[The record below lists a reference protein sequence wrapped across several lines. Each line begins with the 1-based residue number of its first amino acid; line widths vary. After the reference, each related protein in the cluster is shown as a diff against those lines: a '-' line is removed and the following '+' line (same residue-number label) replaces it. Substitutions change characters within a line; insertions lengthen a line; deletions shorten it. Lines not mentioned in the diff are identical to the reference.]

1 VEGLLRTDLAPDVA
15 GRSAGVTFS
24 ARLALTWMALAATLL
39 AAVVAML
46 LPRAV
51 AGLEQA
57 ERQRAADLA
66 RLIARQAERSQASG
80 GGAGLAALVA
90 DLAAGGGV
98 AWLDVDGPGGEPLPR
113 QAAASPAAPR
123 SDASHHRGGALEA
136 REALASGGE
145 VRLALSRASLD
156 GRLRDLV
163 ATTLAGAG
171 LLLLLGGAAGI
182 LASRRLG
189 RPVVRLAEMARA
201 VRRGELPAAPARADD
216 EAGEALEAVA
226 TLARRVRE
234 LEAEADNHQRT
245 LEAKIERRTLQLQKR
260 VASAYSMAR
269 EARVSSRAK
278 SQFLANMSH
287 EIRTPMNGVLGMTE
301 LLLDTPLSPQQ
312 RHFAETVH
320 RSAEL
325 LLGVINDVL
334 DFSKA
339 EAGRLQLELLE
350 CDPRELVEEVA
361 ALLAQSAQRKGLELV
376 CAIDEDV
383 PRQVRAD
390 PTRLRQIL
398 NNLIG
403 NAVKF
408 TCQGEVVV
416 RVHREGDERDQA
428 GRRRVR
434 FSVADTGPGI
444 PAEARDR
451 IFEAFTQADD
461 SMARRFGGTGLG
473 LAISRELV
481 NLMGGQMGCET
492 EVGRGSE
499 FWFIVPLE
507 ETARGE
513 AAAVDEEPLRAACV
527 LIVDDN
533 ATNRDILVH
542 RLTHWGMRLDAAA
555 DGPSAL
561 ERLREADR
569 HGTRYEVVILD
580 RIMPGMSGLELAR
593 RLRSE
598 AGIAAP
604 PVVLLTSVGASM
616 DAEEEEDLGIVAQLT
631 KPVRRDEL
639 RRALSQA
646 LRGERSRRDAAW
658 GAPAAS
664 PADAA
669 PLRGQILLA
678 EDNPVNQ
685 EVAAAMLTA
694 LGCEV
699 RVAGNGR
706 AALDALEKE
715 RFDLVLM
722 DCQMPEMDGFSA
734 TRALRAR
741 EALSERSLPRTPVIA
756 LTAHA
761 LPADRA
767 QSLAAGMDDH
777 VNKPF
782 SRDELRAALLRWL
795 PARGSGPE
803 VGAPAPPAQSVRP
816 QETAQPAPPTQAAG
830 PEQAA
835 EPAPAT
841 QAAPAGILD
850 ARALAELRELGSAG
864 GSDVVAR
871 VVEAYVQSAP
881 ELVRALVDA
890 ERAGDTAALARAAH
904 TLKSSSAQVGA
915 ARLSTLAKELEA
927 LGRAGSREGVAE
939 RVAATR
945 EELESVQ
952 EALAAELLGA
962 R

>member
-1 VEGLLRTDLAPDVA
+1 MEGLLPTGLAPDVA
-15 GRSAGVTFS
+15 GRSAGASFS
-24 ARLALTWMALAATLL
+24 GRLALTWMALAATLV
-39 AAVVAML
+39 AAVTGML

-80 GGAGLAALVA
+80 GGTGLAALVA
-90 DLAAGGGV
+90 DLAAAGGV
-98 AWLDVDGPGGEPLPR
+98 AWLDVDGPTGEPLATPLPR
-113 QAAASPAAPR
+113 QAAAGPAAPR
-123 SDASHHRGGALEA
+123 SGAPHARSGSLEA
-136 REALASGGE
+136 RVALASGGE

-182 LASRRLG
+182 LAARRLG
-189 RPVVRLAEMARA
+189 RPLAHLARVARA
-201 VRRGELPAAPARADD
+201 VRRGELPEVAARADD

-226 TLARRVRE
+226 TLVRRVRE
-234 LEAEADNHQRT
+234 LEAEAESHRRT

-260 VASAYSMAR
+260 VASAYGVAR

-301 LLLDTPLSPQQ
+301 LLLDTPLSAQQ
-312 RHFAETVH
+312 RHFAETVR

-376 CAIDEDV
+376 CAIGEDV
-383 PRQVRAD
+383 PRLVRAD

-408 TCQGEVVV
+408 TSRGEVVV
-416 RVHREGDERDQA
+416 RVRCEGDERDQA

-434 FSVADTGPGI
+434 FSVSDTGPGI
-444 PAEARDR
+444 PAEARGR

-499 FWFIVPLE
+499 FWFVVPLE
-507 ETARGE
+507 EPSGGGE
-513 AAAVDEEPLRAACV
+513 PDDEEALRSARV

-542 RLTHWGMRLDAAA
+542 RLTDWGMRLDAAA
-555 DGPSAL
+555 DGASAL
-561 ERLREADR
+561 ERLREAGR
-569 HGTRYEVVILD
+569 HGTHYEVAILD
-580 RIMPGMSGLELAR
+580 RVMPGMSGLELAR

-598 AGIAAP
+598 EGIPGP

-616 DAEEEEDLGIVAQLT
+616 DAEEEEDLGIVVQLT

-639 RRALSQA
+639 RRALNQA
-646 LRGERSRRDAAW
+646 LRGERPRREAAS

-664 PADAA
+664 SGGDA

-685 EVAAAMLTA
+685 EVAAAMLSA

-699 RVAGNGR
+699 RVVGNGR
-706 AALDALEKE
+706 AALEVLERE
-715 RFDLVLM
+715 RFDVVLM

-741 EALSERSLPRTPVIA
+741 EALGEGRLPRTPVIA

-761 LPADRA
+761 LPADRE

-782 SRDELRAALLRWL
+782 GREELRAALQRWL
-795 PARGSGPE
+795 PGRRAEAE
-803 VGAPAPPAQSVRP
+803 VPAPGAPPGASAQALGAEGAGAEAADAATTRP
-816 QETAQPAPPTQAAG
+816 ERV
-830 PEQAA
+830 
-835 EPAPAT
+835 
-841 QAAPAGILD
+841 LD
-850 ARALAELRELGSAG
+850 ANALGELRELGSAG
-864 GSDVVAR
+864 GSDVVTR
-871 VVEAYVQSAP
+871 VVEAYLQSAP

-904 TLKSSSAQVGA
+904 TLKSCSAQVGA
-915 ARLSTLAKELEA
+915 VRLSIVAKELEA

-939 RVAATR
+939 RVAAAR
-945 EELESVQ
+945 AELESVQ